1 MERLVIPFK
10 PRRKHW
16 LTAHRRYREQSLDR
30 LETCVKQIKEGEKI
44 KDDLKYE
51 TPADKPIL
59 IMTRT
64 FNAPR
69 KLVWK
74 ALSEPEHL
82 VRWWGPHGHKNRVI
96 EFDWRVGGK
105 WKIETK
111 TAEGQVVV
119 FFGEYREIVAPEKV
133 TQTFS
138 FDGLPEG
145 AHSVDTVILED
156 RGNKTI
162 YRATSILP
170 DIASRDAMM
179 ASGMDVGV
187 RE

>member
-1 MERLVIPFK
+1 
-10 PRRKHW
+10 
-16 LTAHRRYREQSLDR
+16 
-30 LETCVKQIKEGEKI
+30 
-44 KDDLKYE
+44 
-51 TPADKPIL
+51 
-59 IMTRT
+59 MTRT
-64 FNAPR
+64 LNAPR

-82 VRWWGPHGHKNRVI
+82 VRWWGPHGHKNKVL

-111 TAEGQVVV
+111 TPEGQVIV
-119 FFGEYREIVAPEKV
+119 FFGEYREIVAPQKV

-138 FDGLPEG
+138 FDGLPKG

-156 RGNKTI
+156 RGDKTI

-187 RE
+187 REGFERLDAMLVEFQAELVK